1 LLDSLL
7 QEFQI
12 ILQFER
18 EKMRWT
24 VHLEGGPRRV
34 NHAAVAV
41 GERIFSFGG
50 YCTGD
55 NYRDERPIDVF
66 VLNTTTYRWTEIA
79 KPTEPHLLACWPYQ
93 RYGHTV
99 VASGDTCY
107 LFGGRNDEAACNL
120 LFTFSTSTYQW
131 SRPQVEGDVPGERD
145 GHSADII
152 GNYMYVFGGYEE
164 IIERFGQDVYR
175 LDLTSF
181 TWKLLSCIGEP
192 PVHRDF
198 HTGTAMGNLMVI
210 FGGRS
215 DLTGGQWQPVN
226 MGPDYY
232 SNKVSYF
239 DTTTSTWHSPVI
251 NPPLPSGRRS
261 HSAIKMQGKLLIF
274 GGYNGRT
281 KEHKND
287 LWLLDTETWSWEEVQ
302 PYGVGPNPRRRQAL
316 TGVGNRIFLFGG
328 TSPYSGPPLY
338 FTPEQLALLPQQEED
353 STSKLMDHNDLFV
366 LDLAPSLKTLAI
378 MAINEN
384 NLSTEDL
391 PRTLL
396 KEIYYMTASNA
407 ISKPLRTVE
416 SLPTG

>member
-1 LLDSLL
+1 
-7 QEFQI
+7 
-12 ILQFER
+12 
-18 EKMRWT
+18 MWWT

-34 NHAAVAV
+34 NHAAVAI
-41 GERIFSFGG
+41 GERVFSFGG

-66 VLNTTTYRWTEIA
+66 VLNTATYRWSEVA
-79 KPTEPHLLACWPYQ
+79 KPVGDEAELAEWPYQ

-99 VASGDTCY
+99 IAWGEAIY
-107 LFGGRNDEAACNL
+107 LFGGRNDEAACNVL
-120 LFTFSTSTYQW
+120 YRFDTGTCTW
-131 SRPQVEGDVPGERD
+131 SRPKVFGDIPGERD
-145 GHSADII
+145 GHSACVIDH
-152 GNYMYVFGGYEE
+152 YMYVFGGYEE

-175 LDLTSF
+175 LDLTNL

-198 HTGTAMGNLMVI
+198 HSATAIGSLMFI

-215 DLTGGQWQPVN
+215 DLTGGQWQLN

-232 SNKVSYF
+232 SNKVCYF
-239 DTTTSTWHSPVI
+239 DTTTFTWHNPSI
-251 NPPLPSGRRS
+251 EPPLPSGRRS
-261 HSAIKMQGKLLIF
+261 HSAINLNGKLLIF

-287 LWLLDTETWSWEEVQ
+287 LWLLDPEDCTWREIK
-302 PYGVGPNPRRRQAL
+302 PFGFGPNPRRRQAL
-316 TGVGNRIFLFGG
+316 ARVGNRIFLFGG
-328 TSPYSGPPLY
+328 TSPYHGPPLF
-338 FTPEQLALLPQQEED
+338 FTPEQLALLPHQEED
-353 STSKLMDHNDLFV
+353 QTSKLMDHNDLYV
-366 LDLAPSLKTLAI
+366 LDLAPSLKTLA
-378 MAINEN
+378 MMMVTKHK
-384 NLSTEDL
+384 LSTEGL

-396 KEIYYMTASNA
+396 KEIFYMSTSNA

>member
-1 LLDSLL
+1 
-7 QEFQI
+7 
-12 ILQFER
+12 
-18 EKMRWT
+18 MWWT
-24 VHLEGGPRRV
+24 VQLEGGPRRV

-41 GERIFSFGG
+41 GDRIFSFGG
-50 YCTGD
+50 YCTGE

-66 VLNTTTYRWTEIA
+66 ILNTTTYRWTEVT
-79 KPTEPHLLACWPYQ
+79 KPTQPSLLVTWPYQ

-99 VASGDTCY
+99 VSLGPTCY

-120 LFTFSTSTYQW
+120 LYTFNTNTYQW
-131 SRPQVEGDVPGERD
+131 SRPSVTGDIPGERD
-145 GHSADII
+145 GHSAVII
-152 GNYMYVFGGYEE
+152 GNFMYVFGGYEE

-181 TWKLLSCIGEP
+181 TWKLLSCTGEP

-198 HTGTAMGNLMVI
+198 HTATAIENLMVI

-215 DLTGGQWQPVN
+215 DLTGGQWQLN

-239 DTTTSTWHSPVI
+239 DTTTSTWYSPAI
-251 NPPLPSGRRS
+251 HPPLPSGRRS
-261 HSAIKMQGKLLIF
+261 HSALHLGGKLLIF

-287 LWLLDTETWSWEEVQ
+287 LWLLDTQSWSWVEVS
-302 PYGVGPNPRRRQAL
+302 PYGSGPNPRRRQAL
-316 TGVGNRIFLFGG
+316 AMVGNRIFLFGG

-378 MAINEN
+378 MAIKEN
-384 NLSTEDL
+384 KLSTEGL

-396 KEIYYMTASNA
+396 KEMYYMSASNV

>member
-1 LLDSLL
+1 
-7 QEFQI
+7 
-12 ILQFER
+12 
-18 EKMRWT
+18 MRWT

-66 VLNTTTYRWTEIA
+66 VLNTTTYRWTEIP
-79 KPTEPHLLACWPYQ
+79 KPTDPHLLSSWPYQ

-99 VASGDTCY
+99 VARGDACY

-120 LFTFSTSTYQW
+120 LFTFNTSTYQW
-131 SRPQVEGDVPGERD
+131 TRPVVEGDVPGARD
-145 GHSADII
+145 GHSAAII

-175 LDLTSF
+175 LDLTCYD
-181 TWKLLSCIGEP
+181 WKLLSCMGEP

-198 HTGTAMGNLMVI
+198 HTATAIGSLMVI

-215 DLTGGQWQPVN
+215 DLTGGQWQVN

-239 DTTTSTWHSPVI
+239 DTTTSTWHSPAI

-261 HSAIKMQGKLLIF
+261 HSAINMMGKLLIF

-287 LWLLDTETWSWEEVQ
+287 LWLLDTESWSWTEVL
-302 PYGVGPNPRRRQAL
+302 PYGSGPNPRRRQAL
-316 TGVGNRIFLFGG
+316 TTVGNRIFLFGG
-328 TSPYSGPPLY
+328 TSPYSGPALY

-378 MAINEN
+378 MAIKKNQ
-384 NLSTEDL
+384 LSTEGL

-396 KEIYYMTASNA
+396 KEMFFMSASNA

>member
-1 LLDSLL
+1 
-7 QEFQI
+7 
-12 ILQFER
+12 
-18 EKMRWT
+18 
-24 VHLEGGPRRV
+24 V

-66 VLNTTTYRWTEIA
+66 VLDTSTLRWMEIA
-79 KPTEPHLLACWPYQ
+79 KPVEVEQLAAWPYQ

-99 VASGDTCY
+99 VARGDTCY
-107 LFGGRNDEAACNL
+107 LFGGRNDEAACNH
-120 LFTFSTSTYQW
+120 LFTFCTNTYQW
-131 SRPQVEGDVPGERD
+131 TKPGVEGDIPGERD
-145 GHSADII
+145 GHSAAII

-175 LDLTSF
+175 LDLSSYA
-181 TWKLLSCIGEP
+181 WKLLSFAGEP

-198 HTGTAMGNLMVI
+198 HTATAIGQLMI
-210 FGGRS
+210 IYGGRS
-215 DLTGGQWQPVN
+215 DLTGGQWQPAVN

-239 DTTTSTWHSPVI
+239 DTVTSTWHSPAI
-251 NPPLPSGRRS
+251 HQPLPSGRRS
-261 HSAIKMQGKLLIF
+261 HSAINLEGKMLIF

-281 KEHKND
+281 KEHKDD
-287 LWLLDTETWSWEEVQ
+287 LWLLDTESWSWMQVE
-302 PYGVGPNPRRRQAL
+302 PRGVGPNPRRRQAL
-316 TGVGNRIFLFGG
+316 IKCGNRIFLFGG

-366 LDLAPSLKTLAI
+366 LDLAPSLKTLTI
-378 MAINEN
+378 MAIKKNKLAQRAYLEH
-384 NLSTEDL
+384 S
-391 PRTLL
+391 L
-396 KEIYYMTASNA
+396 KKFTSCQLAM
-407 ISKPLRTVE
+407 
-416 SLPTG
+416 

>member
-1 LLDSLL
+1 
-7 QEFQI
+7 
-12 ILQFER
+12 
-18 EKMRWT
+18 MWWT

-66 VLNTTTYRWTEIA
+66 VLNTTTLRWTEIP
-79 KPTEPHLLACWPYQ
+79 KPEEPSLLATWPYQ

-99 VASGDTCY
+99 VARGDTCY

-120 LFTFSTSTYQW
+120 LFTFCTNTYRW
-131 SRPQVEGDVPGERD
+131 SRPRVDGDIPGERD
-145 GHSADII
+145 GHSATII
-152 GNYMYVFGGYEE
+152 GDFMYVFGGYEE

-175 LDLTSF
+175 LDLNTYR
-181 TWKLLSCIGEP
+181 WKLLSCAGEP

-198 HTGTAMGNLMVI
+198 HTATAVGPLMII

-215 DLTGGQWQPVN
+215 DLTGGQWQPPVD

-239 DTTTSTWHSPVI
+239 DTVTSSWHSPAI
-251 NPPLPSGRRS
+251 QPPLPSGRRS
-261 HSAIKMQGKLLIF
+261 HSAINLNGKVLIF

-287 LWLLDTETWSWEEVQ
+287 LWLLDTESWSWKEVV
-302 PYGVGPNPRRRQAL
+302 PYGSGPNPRRRQAL
-316 TGVGNRIFLFGG
+316 VKAANRIYLFGG

-353 STSKLMDHNDLFV
+353 STSKLMDHNDLYV
-366 LDLAPSLKTLAI
+366 LDLAPSLKTLTI
-378 MAINEN
+378 MAIKKHKLN
-384 NLSTEDL
+384 TEGL

-396 KEIYYMTASNA
+396 IEIYYMSASNV
-407 ISKPLRTVE
+407 ISKPLKTVE

>member
-1 LLDSLL
+1 
-7 QEFQI
+7 
-12 ILQFER
+12 
-18 EKMRWT
+18 MWWT

-66 VLNTTTYRWTEIA
+66 VLNTLTLRWTEIA
-79 KPTEPHLLACWPYQ
+79 KPVDREELGCWPYQ

-99 VASGDTCY
+99 VARGDTCY

-120 LFTFSTSTYQW
+120 LYTFCTNTYQW
-131 SRPQVEGDVPGERD
+131 SKPRVEGDIPGERD
-145 GHSADII
+145 GHSAAII
-152 GNYMYVFGGYEE
+152 GNHMYVFGGYEE

-175 LDLTSF
+175 LDLSTY
-181 TWKLLSCIGEP
+181 TWKLVSCVGEP

-198 HTGTAMGNLMVI
+198 HTATALGHLMLI

-215 DLTGGQWQPVN
+215 DLTGGQWQPPVN

-239 DTTTSTWHSPVI
+239 DTATSTWHSPAI
-251 NPPLPSGRRS
+251 HQPLPSGRRS
-261 HSAIKMQGKLLIF
+261 HSALNLGGKLLIF

-281 KEHKND
+281 KEHKDD
-287 LWLLDTETWSWEEVQ
+287 LWLLDTESWSWSKVE
-302 PYGVGPNPRRRQAL
+302 PHGVGPNPRRRQAL
-316 TGVGNRIFLFGG
+316 VKAGNRIFLFGG

-353 STSKLMDHNDLFV
+353 STSKLMDHNDLYV

-378 MAINEN
+378 MAIKKHK
-384 NLSTEDL
+384 LSVEGL

-396 KEIYYMTASNA
+396 REIYFMTASNV